1 MVQGTGA
8 VIWAKEKR
16 REERGQVPVKMFWNA
31 SSTLLASRA
40 DVSMK
45 DRWFSPIQIINA

>member
-1 MVQGTGA
+1 MVRA
-8 VIWAKEKR
+8 ES
-16 REERGQVPVKMFWNA
+16 REQRGHVPVKMFWNA

-45 DRWFSPIQIINA
+45 DRWFSPIQIVNA